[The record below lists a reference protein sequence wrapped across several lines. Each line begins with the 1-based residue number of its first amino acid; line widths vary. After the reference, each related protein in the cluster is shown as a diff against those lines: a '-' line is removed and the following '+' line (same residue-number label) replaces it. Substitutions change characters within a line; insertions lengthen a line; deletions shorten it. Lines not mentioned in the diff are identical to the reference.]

1 MLSFAPAIKIS
12 LAIWLVRL
20 ANSSRSRRAAAGSL
34 SSTR

>member
-1 MLSFAPAIKIS
+1 MSEATSSGLRK

-20 ANSSRSRRAAAGSL
+20 ASSSRSRRAASGSL